1 MSIASVSASAMV
13 CSTSGWSG
21 MARGPARFSAHAIW
35 SGNTAATRSSACMR
49 WMFGGTFAPPR
60 NLGMASETLAFH
72 RQRTSN
78 IGASSSAWVRTSR
91 TVSGE
96 R

>member
-1 MSIASVSASAMV
+1 MSIASVRVSAMV
-13 CSTSGWSG
+13 CPTRGWSG
-21 MARGPARFSAHAIW
+21 ISRGPATFSAHAIW
-35 SGNTAATRSSACMR
+35 SGNTAAIRSSACMR
-49 WMFGGTFAPPR
+49 WMFGGTLAPLR
-60 NLGMASETLAFH
+60 NRGMASETLAFH